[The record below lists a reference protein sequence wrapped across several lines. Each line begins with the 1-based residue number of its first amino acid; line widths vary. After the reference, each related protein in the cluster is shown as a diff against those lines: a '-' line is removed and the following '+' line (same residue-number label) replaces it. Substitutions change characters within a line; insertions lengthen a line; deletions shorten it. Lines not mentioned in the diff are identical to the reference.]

1 MGSASTTT
9 YDGLT
14 IITDPINVLLSNGK
28 ATLLN
33 PVRLLFEKIRL
44 NYLEISLISSRL
56 QIVSIGLHPY
66 ARK

>member
-1 MGSASTTT
+1 MGRASTIT

-33 PVRLLFEKIRL
+33 PVRLLF
-44 NYLEISLISSRL
+44 
-56 QIVSIGLHPY
+56 
-66 ARK
+66 